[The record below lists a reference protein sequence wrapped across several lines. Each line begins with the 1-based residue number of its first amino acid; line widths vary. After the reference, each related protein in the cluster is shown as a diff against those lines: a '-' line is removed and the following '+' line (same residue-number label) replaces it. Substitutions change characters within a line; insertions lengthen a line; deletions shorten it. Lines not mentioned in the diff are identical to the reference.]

1 MLLVLF
7 EKKKKVIVKYIENLF
22 YSFKSLYISALKI
35 LEHVFY
41 FCFKCL

>member
-22 YSFKSLYISALKI
+22 ILLKVCI
-35 LEHVFY
+35 LAP
-41 FCFKCL
+41 

>member
-1 MLLVLF
+1 MLLILF
-7 EKKKKVIVKYIENLF
+7 EKKKKENLF

-35 LEHVFY
+35 LENVFY